1 MKPKPLYPG
10 EVVFFAIQPRFM
22 NVDIRIIIDVTQ
34 GKLNVFMSTHDDTYV
49 ANLNSTSGIIDVGI
63 DNQYGHW
70 ENGTLRSKNVYLE
83 KEAMGLRS
91 YITITQPK
99 TILLVKNLQNRLVI
113 TLPEVSARSTV
124 DFMKF
129 SYSFCY

>member
-49 ANLNSTSGIIDVGI
+49 ANPNSSSGVIDVNI
-63 DNQYGHW
+63 DGQYGHW

-83 KEAMGLRS
+83 REAMGLRT
-91 YITITQPK
+91 YITIAQPK
-99 TILLVKNLQNRLVI
+99 TILLVRNLEDRLVI
-113 TLPEVSARSTV
+113 TLPEVSKHLNTDHR
-124 DFMKF
+124 
-129 SYSFCY
+129 YRQ